1 MAEAGYYEERLAGA
15 ALKRCYAVAPER
27 VRQYLRAEIDF
38 VAGRLRADD
47 VVLVLGCGYGREI
60 PALAAV
66 AAVVVGIDTSAA
78 SLALARD
85 RLAGL
90 RTCVLAR
97 MDAADL
103 AFVDASFDAVVA
115 VQNGISAFH
124 VELPALLAEAVR
136 VTRPGG
142 RVLLSTYSERF
153 WEHRLEWFERQAE
166 AGLIGALDRTR
177 TGDGAIVCHDG
188 FTARTVGP
196 DHLSRALAAARLVDQ
211 TGLDVVEVD
220 ASSLFYVLTV
230 GEAGRDEGSG
240 RE

>member
-1 MAEAGYYEERLAGA
+1 MTEAGYYDERLAGA
-15 ALKRCYAVAPER
+15 ALERCYTVAPER

-78 SLALARD
+78 SLALARE
-85 RLAGL
+85 RLSGL
-90 RTCVLAR
+90 RTCLLAR

-115 VQNGISAFH
+115 IQNGISAFH
-124 VELPALLAEAVR
+124 IELPVLLAEAVR

-153 WEHRLEWFERQAE
+153 WKHRLEWFERQAE

-177 TGDGAIVCHDG
+177 TGDGTIVCDDG
-188 FTARTVGP
+188 FTARTVRA
-196 DHLSRALAAARLVDQ
+196 DQLCSALAAACLMDRA
-211 TGLDVVEVD
+211 GLEMAEVD

-230 GEAGRDEGSG
+230 GEPGQDEGSG